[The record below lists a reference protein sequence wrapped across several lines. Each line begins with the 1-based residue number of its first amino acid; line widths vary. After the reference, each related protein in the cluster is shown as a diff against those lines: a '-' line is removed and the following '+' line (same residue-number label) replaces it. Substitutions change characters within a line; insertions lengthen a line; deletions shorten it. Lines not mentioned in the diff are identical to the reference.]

1 MAVFCYID
9 VRAPWVQLWL
19 GRVWTFF
26 MVKYG
31 HLELVSNK

>member
-9 VRAPWVQLWL
+9 VRALRVQLWL
-19 GRVWTFF
+19 GCVWTFF
-26 MVKYG
+26 MVKYE